1 MPVRPFFAVASVL
14 GIAALPG
21 ASFAQTTGQTA
32 PNPPSTGGNTLN
44 LTLETGPAP
53 DATPQASLQTTAP
66 PVRRIFITNVPQ
78 PGQPNSF
85 APQPL
90 PTNRNLTVLSSRS
103 NGYDRDALRQNPN
116 AAPTVSATLG
126 LVLPVEAQL
135 RMGKLSSSRLLNVV
149 HKGMYLAVV
158 ADGDTHW
165 GVLMVNNTMGWINKS
180 SLQMIDYHTEV
191 SLPNQNTGR
200 RQLPAFNGGSGSA
213 ASMVG
218 SLTEGLEARS
228 ASILREAFTYLGV
241 PYVWAGNTRAGLDCS
256 AFVKSVYAAHGVR
269 LPRTAAEQARVGRSV
284 GNSDDLLPG
293 DRLYFDMGR
302 KGRVSH
308 CGIYVGNGLFIHAS
322 TNHGRV
328 DVDPLSKPN
337 YSRALV
343 AVRR

>member
-1 MPVRPFFAVASVL
+1 
-14 GIAALPG
+14 
-21 ASFAQTTGQTA
+21 
-32 PNPPSTGGNTLN
+32 
-44 LTLETGPAP
+44 
-53 DATPQASLQTTAP
+53 
-66 PVRRIFITNVPQ
+66 
-78 PGQPNSF
+78 
-85 APQPL
+85 
-90 PTNRNLTVLSSRS
+90 
-103 NGYDRDALRQNPN
+103 
-116 AAPTVSATLG
+116 
-126 LVLPVEAQL
+126 
-135 RMGKLSSSRLLNVV
+135 
-149 HKGMYLAVV
+149 
-158 ADGDTHW
+158 
-165 GVLMVNNTMGWINKS
+165 MVNNTMGWINKS
-180 SLQMIDYHTEV
+180 ALQMIDYHTEV

-200 RQLPAFNGGSGSA
+200 RQLPASNGGSGSA

-218 SLTEGLEARS
+218 SLTEGLEAHS

-308 CGIYVGNGLFIHAS
+308 CGIYLGNGLFIHAS